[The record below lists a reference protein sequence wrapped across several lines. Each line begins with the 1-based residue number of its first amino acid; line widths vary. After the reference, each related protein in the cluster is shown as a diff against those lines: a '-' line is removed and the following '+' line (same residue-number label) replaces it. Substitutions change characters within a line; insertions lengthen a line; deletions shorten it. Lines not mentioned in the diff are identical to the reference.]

1 MTTGWSLFV
10 IVLTIVNILACV
22 WLLRWTM
29 KPKSATEKIG
39 GGADTGHT
47 WDGDLREYNNPLPKW
62 WLWLFYITVVF
73 GLVYF
78 VLYPGL
84 GTWKGIKGWSQSSQW
99 EQENAAAEAKV
110 AAYLAPFAS
119 MTVPELAANAQAMA
133 TANNLFQNNCAQC
146 HGADGGGA
154 RGFPN
159 LANADWQ
166 WGGDPDSI
174 VQTIANGRVAAM
186 TPWIDVLGEEGVDAV
201 VAYVQ
206 QLSGQES
213 DAAKAAA
220 GATQFMTFCAA
231 CHGADGKGMA
241 AVGAPN
247 LTDDVWL
254 HGFGEEA
261 VMAMVEHGK
270 TNQMPAWSSKFTPE
284 QIHVLTAY
292 VWSLSSPAT
301 PVAAAEAPATGTTA
315 GN

>member
-84 GTWKGIKGWSQSSQW
+84 GTWQGIKGWSQSRQW

-174 VQTIANGRVAAM
+174 VQTIANGRTAAM
-186 TPWIDVLGEEGVDAV
+186 TPWGEVLGAEGVEQV
-201 VAYVQ
+201 VAYVRR
-206 QLSGQES
+206 LSGQDH
-213 DAAKAAA
+213 DAALAAA
-220 GATQFMTFCAA
+220 GETQFQTLCAA
-231 CHGADGKGMA
+231 CHGLDGKGMA

-247 LTDDVWL
+247 LTDEVWL
-254 HGFGEEA
+254 YGGDAETIRET
-261 VMAMVEHGK
+261 VMKGRMG
-270 TNQMPAWSSKFTPE
+270 QMPAFQDKLGE
-284 QIHVLTAY
+284 QRVRLLAAY
-292 VWSLSSPAT
+292 ALKLSGSAQ
-301 PVAAAEAPATGTTA
+301 
-315 GN
+315 

>member
-10 IVLTIVNILACV
+10 IVLTIVNIVACV

-73 GLVYF
+73 GLIYF

-84 GTWKGIKGWSQSSQW
+84 GTFKGIKGWSQASQW

-166 WGGDPDSI
+166 WGGDPDTI

-186 TPWIDVLGEEGVDAV
+186 APWVDVIGEEGVDAV

-206 QLSGQES
+206 QLSGQQS

-220 GATQFMTFCAA
+220 GATHFQTFCIA
-231 CHGADGKGMA
+231 CHGPDGKGMT

-254 HGFGEEA
+254 YGGDAATLKETVTKGRA
-261 VMAMVEHGK
+261 G
-270 TNQMPAWSSKFTPE
+270 QMPAFQDKLGE
-284 QIHVLTAY
+284 QRVRLLAAY
-292 VWSLSSPAT
+292 VYKLSGSAQ
-301 PVAAAEAPATGTTA
+301 
-315 GN
+315 

>member
-10 IVLTIVNILACV
+10 IVLTTVNILACV

-29 KPKSATEKIG
+29 KPRSATEKIG

-73 GLVYF
+73 GVAYLVLF
-78 VLYPGL
+78 PGL
-84 GTWKGIKGWSQSSQW
+84 GTFKGVKGWTQAGQW
-99 EQENAAAEAKV
+99 EQENAAAEAR
-110 AAYLAPFAS
+110 AAEYLAPFAA

-166 WGGDPDSI
+166 WGGDPDTI
-174 VQTIANGRVAAM
+174 VQTIAHGRTAAM
-186 TPWIDVLGEEGVDAV
+186 TPWGEVLGAEGVDAV

-206 QLSGQES
+206 QLSGQQA
-213 DAAKAAA
+213 DPAMAAA
-220 GATQFMTFCAA
+220 GATHFQTYCMA
-231 CHGADGKGMA
+231 CHGVDGKGMA

-247 LTDDVWL
+247 LTDGIWL
-254 HGFGEEA
+254 YGGDEA
-261 VMAMVEHGK
+261 TLKETVTKGRMG
-270 TNQMPAWSSKFTPE
+270 QMPAFQGQLGE
-284 QIHVLTAY
+284 QRVRLLAAY
-292 VWSLSSPAT
+292 ALKLSGGAQ
-301 PVAAAEAPATGTTA
+301 
-315 GN
+315 

>member
-10 IVLTIVNILACV
+10 IVLTIVNIVACV

-84 GTWKGIKGWSQSSQW
+84 GTWKGIKGWTQASQW

-186 TPWIDVLGEEGVDAV
+186 TPWGEVLGEEGVDAV

-213 DAAKAAA
+213 DPAKAAA
-220 GATQFMTFCAA
+220 GAAHFQTFCMA

-247 LTDDVWL
+247 LTDDVWIY
-254 HGFGEEA
+254 GGD
-261 VMAMVEHGK
+261 VETIRETVVKGRAG
-270 TNQMPAWSSKFTPE
+270 QMPAFQDKLGE
-284 QIHVLTAY
+284 QRVRLLAAY
-292 VWSLSSPAT
+292 VYKLSGSAQ
-301 PVAAAEAPATGTTA
+301 
-315 GN
+315 

>member
-1 MTTGWSLFV
+1 MSSGWSLYV
-10 IVLTIVNILACV
+10 TILTIVNILACV
-22 WLLRWTM
+22 WLLRWTS
-29 KPKSATEKIG
+29 KPQSADEKIG

-62 WLWLFYITVVF
+62 WLWLFYITVAF
-73 GLVYF
+73 GLLYL

-84 GTWKGIKGWSQSSQW
+84 GTFKGTTGWTQAGQW
-99 EQENAAAEAKV
+99 EQENAEAEARV

-159 LANADWQ
+159 LANDDWQ

-174 VQTIANGRVAAM
+174 VQTIAAGRTAAM
-186 TPWIDVLGEEGVDAV
+186 TPWGEVLGAEGVEQV

-206 QLSGQES
+206 KLSGQ
-213 DAAKAAA
+213 AADEALATA
-220 GATQFMTFCAA
+220 GETQFQTFCAA
-231 CHGADGKGMA
+231 CHGLDGKGMA

-254 HGFGEEA
+254 YGGDADTIRET
-261 VMAMVEHGK
+261 VVNGRMG
-270 TNQMPAWSSKFTPE
+270 QMPAFQDKLGE
-284 QIHVLTAY
+284 QRVRLLAAY
-292 VWSLSSPAT
+292 ALKLSGGAQ
-301 PVAAAEAPATGTTA
+301 
-315 GN
+315 

>member
-1 MTTGWSLFV
+1 LFV

-22 WLLRWTM
+22 WLLRWTA
-29 KPKSATEKIG
+29 KPKSADEKIG

-73 GLVYF
+73 GLLYL

-84 GTWKGIKGWSQSSQW
+84 GTLKGVKGWTQATQW
-99 EQENAAAEAKV
+99 QTENDAAEARV

-159 LANADWQ
+159 LANSDWQ

-174 VQTIANGRVAAM
+174 VQTIAYGRVAAM
-186 TPWIDVLGEEGVDAV
+186 TPWGEVLGPEGVEQV
-201 VAYVQ
+201 VAHVR
-206 QLSGQES
+206 QLSGQEH
-213 DAAKAAA
+213 DAALASA

-254 HGFGEEA
+254 YGGD
-261 VMAMVEHGK
+261 VETLRETVVKGRMG
-270 TNQMPAWSSKFTPE
+270 QMPAFQDKLGE
-284 QIHVLTAY
+284 QRVRLLAAY
-292 VWSLSSPAT
+292 VLKMSGGAQ
-301 PVAAAEAPATGTTA
+301 
-315 GN
+315 

>member
-1 MTTGWSLFV
+1 MSSGWSLFV
-10 IVLTIVNILACV
+10 IVVTIVNILACV
-22 WLLRWTM
+22 WLLRWTA
-29 KPKSATEKIG
+29 KPKSADEKIG

-84 GTWKGIKGWSQSSQW
+84 GTFKGIKGWTQSSQW

-174 VQTIANGRVAAM
+174 VQTIANGRNAAM
-186 TPWIDVLGEEGVDAV
+186 TPWGEILGAEGVEQV
-201 VAYVQ
+201 VAYVR
-206 QLSGQES
+206 QLSGQEH
-213 DAAKAAA
+213 DVALATA
-220 GATQFMTFCAA
+220 GATHFATFCVA
-231 CHGADGKGMA
+231 CHGVDGKGMT

-254 HGFGEEA
+254 YAGDVDTLRETVIKGR
-261 VMAMVEHGK
+261 MG
-270 TNQMPAWSSKFTPE
+270 QMPAFQDKLGNE
-284 QIHVLTAY
+284 RVRLLAAY
-292 VWSLSSPAT
+292 VLRMSGSAQ
-301 PVAAAEAPATGTTA
+301 
-315 GN
+315 